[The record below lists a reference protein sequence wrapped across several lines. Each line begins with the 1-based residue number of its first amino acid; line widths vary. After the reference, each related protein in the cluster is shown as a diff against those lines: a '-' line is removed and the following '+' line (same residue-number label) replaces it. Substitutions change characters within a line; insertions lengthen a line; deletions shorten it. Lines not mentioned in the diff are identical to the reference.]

1 MLYYDREG
9 VSSLLWNSCTYTYKL
24 QAFICTL
31 YSTCVMLCRKLVLG
45 VLTDCANGVM
55 FLIAEPQSQR
65 PAGFETVS
73 SLCCGSNFIWQVYIT
88 SSG

>member
-1 MLYYDREG
+1 M
-9 VSSLLWNSCTYTYKL
+9 
-24 QAFICTL
+24 AFMYIHIQTAGFRYMCTL

-45 VLTDCANGVM
+45 VLTDSVNGVI

-73 SLCCGSNFIWQVYIT
+73 SLCRGSNFIWQVYIIYN
-88 SSG
+88 